1 MRIFGQVV
9 LMIAALSGLAAA
21 QQPVQPSSTSPDP
34 RVVRRD
40 ERERPPTPDELVQEE
55 IRRFDPLDQND
66 GREEK
71 KNEAEKDK
79 HATDGRND
87 RRPAALPGSIAAETQ
102 TSVNRKR
109 EPRIVADQDSSPVEE
124 EYTGPAVLSRAY
136 TLNRPLIA
144 QDVTWA
150 ETVGLSSTFN
160 TGANAAAPG
169 VAGTVA
175 NTGTI
180 YGTTFSWGITGRK
193 RWRHDEFSTVLNG
206 QYQRNYGV
214 GAYNGPNTLLGLN
227 YTHELSRRL
236 SVTFTENGSMYSQN
250 YTLQNPA
257 APTGTSIANINITS
271 SPNVQIFDTATKQFA
286 SQADVTFQK
295 TTRLSFSA
303 GVTYFAIIRDSATL
317 IGNTGEQARGDVT
330 YRWSRKTTLGPY
342 YSFSHYAYPKGLGV
356 TDTNTAGMVYSY
368 GFSRSLQLRLRAGLS
383 STQSLG
389 FQVVEL
395 DPLVAALLGRR
406 SGIIDVFRPFKS
418 ADLSGQL
425 TKDFKSGRTVSL
437 AYVRGISPGNGV
449 FQASIQETVGVT
461 AAARLRRA
469 YTMQFSG
476 SHEKLTSAS
485 QTTGSYGGYNAQIAT
500 GRTFRG
506 GFAYSFQIG
515 FRSFE
520 LSSAQAARNQIQ
532 VSSGITWSPDGG
544 KLWPL

>member
-1 MRIFGQVV
+1 MRICGQVV
-9 LMIAALSGLAAA
+9 FVIAALAGIAAA
-21 QQPVQPSSTSPDP
+21 QQPVQPSSPSPDP

-40 ERERPPTPDELVQEE
+40 ERERPPTPEELVQEE
-55 IRRFDPLDQND
+55 IRRFDPLDQSD
-66 GREEK
+66 GRDEK
-71 KNEAEKDK
+71 KSEAAK
-79 HATDGRND
+79 APDGRND
-87 RRPAALPGSIAAETQ
+87 RKLAALPGSIAAEAQ
-102 TSVNRKR
+102 TSGNTKR
-109 EPRIVADQDSSPVEE
+109 GPRVVAAEDASPVEE

-150 ETVGLSSTFN
+150 ETFGLGSTFT

-175 NTGTI
+175 DTGTI
-180 YGTTFSWGITGRK
+180 YGTTLSWGITGRK
-193 RWRHDEFSTVLNG
+193 RWRHDQFSAVFSG

-214 GAYNGPNTLLGLN
+214 GAYNGPNTVLGIN
-227 YTHELSRRL
+227 YTHVISRRV
-236 SVTFTENGSMYSQN
+236 SVTLTENGSMFSQN

-257 APTGTSIANINITS
+257 ALTGTSIADINITS
-271 SPNVQIFDTATKQFA
+271 SPNVQIFDTATKQFS

-295 TTRLSFSA
+295 STRLSFSA
-303 GVTYFAIIRDSATL
+303 GLTYFAIVRDSAAL

-342 YSFSHYAYPKGLGV
+342 YSFSHYAYPRGLGV
-356 TDTNTAGMVYSY
+356 TDTSTAGMVYSY

-389 FQVVEL
+389 LQVVDL
-395 DPLVAALLGRR
+395 DPLVAALLGRH
-406 SGIIDVFRPFKS
+406 SGIIDAFRPFKS
-418 ADLSGQL
+418 SDLSGQL

-461 AAARLRRA
+461 AAMRLRRA
-469 YTMQFSG
+469 YTLQFSG

-485 QTTGSYGGYNAQIAT
+485 QTVGSYGGYNAQIAT

-520 LSSAQAARNQIQ
+520 LSSVQAARNQIQ
-532 VSSGITWSPDGG
+532 VSSGITWSPASG